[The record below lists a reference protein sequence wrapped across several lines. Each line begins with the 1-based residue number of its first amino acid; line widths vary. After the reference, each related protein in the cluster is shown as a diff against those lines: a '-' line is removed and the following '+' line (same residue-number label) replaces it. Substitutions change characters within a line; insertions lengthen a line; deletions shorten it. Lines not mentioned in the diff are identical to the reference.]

1 MTASTTASPKTR
13 VLYIDDDPVLARLA
27 SKVLARSDFEVVH
40 APSIPAG
47 LQLFG
52 SEEFAAVVL
61 DHHFEN
67 QTGLAFLEA
76 VAERTTKTPI
86 LYVTGSNDAEV
97 AISALKGGAADYV
110 MKSATDD
117 FFPLLVSALE
127 QALENARLRQQ
138 KAEADRQLVIAKER
152 AELLLSEMNHRI
164 ANSLSL
170 VSAMIRM
177 QMQISSSEETK
188 TALAE
193 TQSRISAIAGVHRS
207 LYTSDNVGAI
217 ALNEY
222 LSTIIAEFQS
232 SGGFSSGVIIRSE
245 LANVPTSP
253 DKAVSLGVI
262 LIELLTNAAKYAY
275 PDGGGEVLIRL
286 QANGQGELMLSVED
300 DGIGHDRAQ
309 GPKGTGLGKRL
320 INVMALNLGAT
331 VINER
336 EGKTAGTYVAVVWK
350 A

>member
-1 MTASTTASPKTR
+1 MTPDPKIR

-27 SKVLARSDFEVVH
+27 GKVLARNDFEVVH
-40 APSIPAG
+40 APSIPVG
-47 LQLFG
+47 LELFG
-52 SEEFAAVVL
+52 TQEFAAVVL

-67 QTGLAFLEA
+67 QTGLTFLEA
-76 VAERTTKTPI
+76 VADMPRKAPI
-86 LYVTGSNDAEV
+86 LYVTGSSDAEV

-138 KAEADRQLVIAKER
+138 KEETDRQLVIAKER

-207 LYTSDNVGAI
+207 LYTSDKVDAI
-217 ALNEY
+217 DLNDY
-222 LSTIIAEFQS
+222 LSAIIAEFQS
-232 SGGFSSGVIIRSE
+232 SGGFSSGVIVRCD
-245 LANVPTSP
+245 LASAPTSA

-275 PDGGGEVLIRL
+275 PEGRGEVRIRL
-286 QANGQGELMLSVED
+286 QANGQDELMLSVED
-300 DGIGHDRAQ
+300 DGVGHDRAQ
-309 GPKGTGLGKRL
+309 GPKGTGLGTRL
-320 INVMALNLGAT
+320 INAMAMNLGAT
-331 VINER
+331 VVDER
-336 EGKTAGTYVAVVWK
+336 DGKTTGTYVAVIWK